1 MKASNN
7 IGKCVNCNSI
17 NIDYEGCEMVDDMI
31 SYEYSCNDCGSNG
44 KEWYEITYVESIEY

>member
-17 NIDYEGCEMVDDMI
+17 NIDYENCEMVDDMI
-31 SYEYSCNDCGSNG
+31 SYEYSCNDCESNG